1 MLSVPG
7 REINLCFKWD
17 WNPGHFDFL
26 SIALTNRWSTCNPLL
41 YTLFYLNLHYS
52 TMALLHFYSTSLYHD
67 SILLYLT
74 VHHSIMALDHSSSL
88 RVPWLYWILFYCLHV
103 CRDHRNVARHCVCL
117 VTTAFCFMIAMGLVN
132 CIIWFRTCKYS
143 MWCRSFSAFS
153 MASIQSTH
161 SYRANRLVFQNF
173 ALKKKMTT

>member
-1 MLSVPG
+1 MSPHKDTKANLLLNFWGSAECTW

-17 WNPGHFDFL
+17 WNPGHFNFL

-74 VHHSIMALDHSSSL
+74 VHHSIIALDHSSSL
-88 RVPWLYWILFYCLHV
+88 YHGSTGFYFTVCMFPEVIEMLHGIVPVLSLLHSALWLLWALS
-103 CRDHRNVARHCVCL
+103 
-117 VTTAFCFMIAMGLVN
+117 TA
-132 CIIWFRTCKYS
+132 
-143 MWCRSFSAFS
+143 
-153 MASIQSTH
+153 
-161 SYRANRLVFQNF
+161 
-173 ALKKKMTT
+173 